1 MHPWWLRAPSAV
13 NIAAKN
19 GPDGLRARVVA
30 AKSDSRQNERHED
43 EPDATPRAPF
53 HDVRRSSA
61 KAGRRQVPVVTWM
74 AVAAGGAIGAA
85 LRHAINTAVQARW
98 TAGGFPLGIM
108 FVNVLGCF
116 AIGALAGMTAAS
128 RVHIGETARTFL
140 VVGVL
145 GGFTTFSAYSLD
157 TLSLARAGQPGLAAV
172 NAVGQVVVGLVAVW
186 TGFALAS
193 WRP

>member
-1 MHPWWLRAPSAV
+1 M
-13 NIAAKN
+13 
-19 GPDGLRARVVA
+19 
-30 AKSDSRQNERHED
+30 
-43 EPDATPRAPF
+43 
-53 HDVRRSSA
+53 
-61 KAGRRQVPVVTWM
+61 PVVTWM

-116 AIGALAGMTAAS
+116 AIGALAGMAAAS